1 MSESAPRSFH
11 YPRRALRSAYVLA
24 GVGMLIGFG
33 PLLVGQPAPV
43 VRWLLGAMGLLFLV
57 YFARTVVRQRTRI
70 ELDASGIGAR
80 GPLGAAIRWDEVR
93 AVRLNYYSTRS
104 DRSGGWMEFIVQ
116 GPRRSIRI
124 ESTLEDFVTLV
135 RETVRETA
143 ARGIALDERSRVNL
157 AALGVAD

>member
-1 MSESAPRSFH
+1 MSASDPRSFH
-11 YPRRALRSAYVLA
+11 YPRRALRSAYALA